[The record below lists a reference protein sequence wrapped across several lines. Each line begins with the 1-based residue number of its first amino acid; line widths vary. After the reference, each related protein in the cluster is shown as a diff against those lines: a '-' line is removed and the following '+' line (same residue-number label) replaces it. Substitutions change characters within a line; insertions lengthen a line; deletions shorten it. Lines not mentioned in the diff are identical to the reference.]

1 MQLSLNLDPI
11 IETKTEYYKGW
22 KIVANQRAKKRIIR
36 EGVSEFYRQRYN
48 QQWAEYQV
56 DYYFETTI
64 HKPKHPNNGQ
74 GICGEHSG
82 CWNLDIAIECTKTYI
97 DNFNL

>member
-1 MQLSLNLDPI
+1 MAIYLISDGDLV
-11 IETKTEYYKGW
+11 
-22 KIVANQRAKKRIIR
+22 KI
-36 EGVSEFYRQRYN
+36 GYS
-48 QQWAEYQV
+48 
-56 DYYFETTI
+56 
-64 HKPKHPNNGQ
+64 KHPNNGQ